1 MLLGVS
7 CGKHMI
13 APVQPDHPIPRVTV
27 RRRLAVGGMAELF
40 LADEALEGGGTRPV
54 VVKVLL
60 PGARSAARTLFE
72 RERDALA
79 AIRSPHVVRLLG
91 SGRGY
96 LLLEH
101 VDGPDLATVLDHA
114 RRRGAPIPVGAAMAA
129 VEGMLLGLADI
140 HDATGP
146 EGNPLRAIH
155 RDVNPSNVLVSRDGE
170 VKLADLGVVRLGAT
184 DAPTVDGMKGTLAYM
199 APEQLTGAKLDA
211 RTDLYAAGLVAYEAL
226 TGLPAR
232 PAGMVGIAE
241 LLAARAA
248 LPAPPCAVRPGLP
261 EGLDAALLS
270 ALDPDPARRPASAR
284 AMLGAFL
291 AVPGAAPDRVA
302 LAALAAAADAQPG
315 AIERTDVVGGF
326 ATRPD
331 AEPDVFTPPARS
343 DRSRR
348 ARVGTW
354 GVVLAVAAVAGI
366 VAIASLPGPAER
378 AGPAPV
384 LLAPRP
390 AAVGAPATAPVPE
403 VPRRVAE
410 TPATPPP
417 SPAARRGENA
427 AGGSR
432 SAVTAGLA
440 TRYPRPAEAGSTRA
454 PAREPVLEVR
464 AGGTAPQ
471 RTPLPGRDPVL
482 LTIPGR
488 TDGLPAAVV
497 RLTRSGE
504 GLSATIGTAP
514 DAHFDAIRCNGRDL
528 GESPAIGV
536 RFDRRMECS
545 VRTGEHA
552 AAFTIAVVER

>member
-1 MLLGVS
+1 ML
-7 CGKHMI
+7 

-114 RRRGAPIPVGAAMAA
+114 RRRGAPMPVGAAMAA

-146 EGNPLRAIH
+146 DGTPLRAIH

-170 VKLADLGVVRLGAT
+170 VRLADLGVVRLGAT

-199 APEQLTGAKLDA
+199 APEQLTGTRLDA

-248 LPAPPCAVRPGLP
+248 LPAQPSAVRPGLP

-270 ALDPDPARRPASAR
+270 ALEPDPSRRPASAR

-302 LAALAAAADAQPG
+302 LAALAAAADVQPG

-331 AEPDVFTPPARS
+331 AEPDVFTPHARS
-343 DRSRR
+343 GRSRR
-348 ARVGTW
+348 ARVATW
-354 GVVLAVAAVAGI
+354 GIALAAAAAAGI
-366 VAIASLPGPAER
+366 AAIASLPGPAER

-390 AAVGAPATAPVPE
+390 APAGEPAPATVPE
-403 VPRRVAE
+403 VPRREAE
-410 TPATPPP
+410 VPILRPASPSRPP
-417 SPAARRGENA
+417 SLAPGLAGAARPGTDRA
-427 AGGSR
+427 DTARLPSR
-432 SAVTAGLA
+432 
-440 TRYPRPAEAGSTRA
+440 
-454 PAREPVLEVR
+454 VLEVR
-464 AGGTAPQ
+464 AGGAAPQ

-482 LTIPGR
+482 VTIRGGP
-488 TDGLPAAVV
+488 DGLPAAVV
-497 RLTRSGE
+497 RLTRSGDR
-504 GLSATIGTAP
+504 LSATIGTAP

-552 AAFTIAVVER
+552 AAFTIAVVDR